1 MKKNKVIS
9 IFIISVF
16 YLAALVIG
24 IFLFDLFP
32 FSQEMPLLSLFIIDI
47 IATVI
52 VYIGSMCFHNS
63 SVYDPYWSVAPMV
76 LMVAFALIEHAVDA
90 YSWILV
96 ALILAWGLR
105 LTIHWAVHFKN
116 LGEED
121 FRYSDIRV
129 KHPKSYFIISFF
141 GFHLMPTLLTFFGL
155 FPAFYFIDKLVKGSL
170 VPTAI
175 TVVAIV
181 LAISAIVLEMIADI
195 QMTKFKK
202 KSYNT
207 GLVNDEGLWQNSRHP
222 NYLGEITFWFSLFVF
237 SASLTVDAWP
247 LIASPALIFLLF
259 VFISCPMMDKNQL
272 ATKAN
277 YKEYYFHTNML
288 LLFPK
293 VTDEEAKRNEEIYV
307 AKCNNKKKNSK

>member
-1 MKKNKVIS
+1 
-9 IFIISVF
+9 
-16 YLAALVIG
+16 
-24 IFLFDLFP
+24 
-32 FSQEMPLLSLFIIDI
+32 
-47 IATVI
+47 
-52 VYIGSMCFHNS
+52 
-63 SVYDPYWSVAPMV
+63 
-76 LMVAFALIEHAVDA
+76 
-90 YSWILV
+90 
-96 ALILAWGLR
+96 
-105 LTIHWAVHFKN
+105 
-116 LGEED
+116 
-121 FRYSDIRV
+121 
-129 KHPKSYFIISFF
+129 
-141 GFHLMPTLLTFFGL
+141 MPTLLTFFGL

-307 AKCNNKKKNSK
+307 AKCNNKKKQSK